1 MPMAIRGLL
10 SVPYRLVG
18 IKPSQMH
25 PNLCTICENQFTKVK
40 KDKQITIDATIFFA
54 DLRGYTSLSEEFDS
68 SQLLPLLHC
77 FYDACSVAVWE
88 RDGIINKFI
97 GDAALAIFNF
107 PLEREDHV
115 RRAVGVA
122 VELQQACGQIRE
134 SVDFPEVAQRLGVG
148 IGLHTGK
155 TSIGEVGTA
164 YKDFTAIGPVVNL
177 ASRLQN
183 AARAG
188 EVLLSQATY
197 EVVRADYPHAE
208 RRLLTLKGID
218 DPVEAY
224 VPI

>member
-1 MPMAIRGLL
+1 
-10 SVPYRLVG
+10 
-18 IKPSQMH
+18 
-25 PNLCTICENQFTKVK
+25 
-40 KDKQITIDATIFFA
+40 
-54 DLRGYTSLSEEFDS
+54 
-68 SQLLPLLHC
+68 
-77 FYDACSVAVWE
+77 
-88 RDGIINKFI
+88 
-97 GDAALAIFNF
+97 
-107 PLEREDHV
+107 
-115 RRAVGVA
+115 
-122 VELQQACGQIRE
+122 
-134 SVDFPEVAQRLGVG
+134 LGVG